1 MRRADLIRR
10 AREASL
16 PIRWMEGRMVITRG
30 DTTVVMSETWIRRV
44 PIEHGKAL
52 TIDQAARLL
61 QLDDSSGYRTV

>member
-16 PIRWMEGRMVITRG
+16 PVHWMDGRMVITRG
-30 DTTVVMSETWIRRV
+30 DITVVMSETWIRRV
-44 PIEHGKAL
+44 PIEHGKTL

-61 QLDDSSGYRTV
+61 KLDDSSG